1 MNLVGVGDGGPGQ
14 EQGVPGLPPYGDD
27 GRVGGVQNRAG
38 HHLVQG
44 PEGQQGPL
52 EVEELRGD
60 VQLVD
65 ALQNLG
71 ESARNKASQKTQ
83 RVHLLALVALIG
95 TAVIRVTFKV
105 QLVQVLLCMLLGI
118 LPGTTDCAP
127 ASQARAVEDC

>member
-71 ESARNKASQKTQ
+71 KLQEIKPLKRP
-83 RVHLLALVALIG
+83 REF
-95 TAVIRVTFKV
+95 TF
-105 QLVQVLLCMLLGI
+105 LHS
-118 LPGTTDCAP
+118 LP
-127 ASQARAVEDC
+127 S

>member
-1 MNLVGVGDGGPGQ
+1 M
-14 EQGVPGLPPYGDD
+14 
-27 GRVGGVQNRAG
+27 QNRAG

-44 PEGQQGPL
+44 PEGLQGPL

-71 ESARNKASQKTQ
+71 ESARNKATQKTQ

-95 TAVIRVTFKV
+95 TPVIRVTF
-105 QLVQVLLCMLLGI
+105 
-118 LPGTTDCAP
+118 
-127 ASQARAVEDC
+127 